1 MEKKKLTEKRI
12 YEQLERV
19 RLENSENGLK
29 RFPIQREHD
38 LLDNIR
44 RGNYT
49 KVHVLD
55 YDILGKN
62 MAMWTEDTR
71 KVFEYN
77 TVAGIT
83 GATRAAIDGGLRPD
97 DAYDISEIL
106 LRELAGADTIEQMH
120 DCFDM
125 ACKVFAHAVNRAKR
139 EQSSYLME
147 QCRLYVSRNITRK
160 IYLADI
166 AGYLKVNPSY
176 LSRVFSQK
184 EGITLEKYIQREK
197 VQVACNLLKFSNS
210 TVTEIALYIGFQSQ
224 STFSAVF
231 KKWMGM
237 TPSGYRVLHKKIN
250 FFEK

>member
-19 RLENSENGLK
+19 RLEYSENGLK

-62 MAMWTEDTR
+62 MAMWTEDTK

-97 DAYDISEIL
+97 DAYDISEIIL
-106 LRELAGADTIEQMH
+106 KKLAKADTIEEMH
-120 DCFDM
+120 DCFDT
-125 ACKVFAHAVNRAKR
+125 ACKVFAHAVHRVKM
-139 EQSSYLME
+139 EQGSYLME
-147 QCRLYVSRNITRK
+147 QCRLYISRNITKK
-160 IYLADI
+160 IYLTDI
-166 AGYLKVNPSY
+166 AGYLEVNPSY
-176 LSRVFSQK
+176 LSRVFSKK

-210 TVTEIALYIGFQSQ
+210 TVTEIALYVGFQSQ

-231 KKWMGM
+231 KKWAGLSP
-237 TPSGYRVLHKKIN
+237 TEYRDRNKKNN
-250 FFEK
+250 FT